1 MRSRF
6 LLPIILLLFSV
17 PVFSQDAQ
25 EEELKR
31 PADIKVSDYDE
42 FKNTSFDTYDES
54 IKLKKN
60 VTVLD
65 TDIKNYAGVMKS
77 VLTPKL
83 LQDFKALVAIKNSTE
98 TLRAKIA
105 SLDEKGKDLAANSK
119 KAGLKAPAAGKN
131 TNSSVSAL
139 NKSKGHL
146 DNVTDLLNA
155 DMKLLKD
162 ELKARGEPI
171 E

>member
-1 MRSRF
+1 MKATNFLPVF
-6 LLPIILLLFSV
+6 LLIVSISAFA
-17 PVFSQDAQ
+17 QD
-25 EEELKR
+25 EEEVLQR

-54 IKLKKN
+54 RKLVRN
-60 VTVLD
+60 VAVID
-65 TDIKNYAGVMKS
+65 NDVKNYAGVMKS

-83 LQDFKALVAIKNSTE
+83 LDDLKALVAIKNSSE
-98 TLRAKIA
+98 ALSAKIA

-146 DNVTDLLNA
+146 NTVTDMLNA
-155 DMKLLKD
+155 DMKLIKD